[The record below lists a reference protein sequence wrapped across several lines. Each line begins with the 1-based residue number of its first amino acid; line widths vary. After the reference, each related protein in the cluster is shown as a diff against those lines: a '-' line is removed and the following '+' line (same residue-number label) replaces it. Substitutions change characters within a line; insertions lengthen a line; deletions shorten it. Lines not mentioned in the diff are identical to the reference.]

1 MISVKGQYFDGRH
14 PLGLAAALIVS
25 DRQASLTGERNSLQY
40 QTETLRVSPRIGGA
54 DRFVSFPDGG
64 QLQCNDSQVL
74 DALPQESRAE
84 GPVAWLEQRW
94 AVALIGVALMLTLL
108 TCGYVFGLPRLAEYA
123 AARIPIAAE
132 RDLGTK
138 ALGWL
143 DGNGWFAPT
152 TLSGEEQEALRT
164 GFAALVHGLPLEA
177 TYSLQ
182 FRASPRI
189 GANALALPGGTIVI
203 TDAMVKV
210 ADSPEEIMAVLAHEI
225 GHVELRH
232 TLRQALQDSLVAAV
246 VTTLAGDASPDA
258 AVTGLPVVV
267 AQAHYS
273 RDFETQADDYAFG
286 LLNRH
291 DISPGHFADLLE
303 RLEKRSNASGT
314 RATFLDSHPPTP
326 ERIRRARAADP
337 CAGTAGTVDDRI
349 AACTRAITSGKLST
363 DYLAKTF
370 LNRGNVWKAKG
381 DYERAI
387 ADYNEASGL
396 NPQYALAFNNRGS
409 AWEAKGE
416 YERAIE
422 DYNEAIRLSPQ
433 YGYAFDNR
441 ANAWIGKGDYE
452 RAMVD
457 YNEAIRLNPHFARAF
472 SNRGD
477 AWTAKGEYERALED
491 YNEAIRLNPQYAYA
505 FFGRGI
511 AHYYLGH
518 LDTAASDFGDSS
530 RLDPKNAYL
539 PIWLDLERSRSG
551 KADLARSEL
560 QHATQS
566 FTKGEWPEPVMELLS
581 GQINSSAL
589 LKAAENLDAKKRRD
603 QVCEAHF
610 YLGEYQL
617 LNNRPNE
624 ARALLQEAEQECP
637 KTFVEYRA
645 AVAELKRLTR

>member
-1 MISVKGQYFDGRH
+1 
-14 PLGLAAALIVS
+14 
-25 DRQASLTGERNSLQY
+25 
-40 QTETLRVSPRIGGA
+40 
-54 DRFVSFPDGG
+54 
-64 QLQCNDSQVL
+64 
-74 DALPQESRAE
+74 
-84 GPVAWLEQRW
+84 
-94 AVALIGVALMLTLL
+94 
-108 TCGYVFGLPRLAEYA
+108 LPRLAKYA
-123 AARIPIAAE
+123 ATRIPIAAE

-143 DGNGWFAPT
+143 DGNGWLAPT
-152 TLSGEEQEALRT
+152 TLSGEEQEPLRT

-246 VTTLAGDASPDA
+246 VTTLTGDASPGA

-273 RDFETQADDYAFG
+273 RDFETQADDYAFA

-291 DISPGHFADLLE
+291 DISPGRFADLLE
-303 RLEKRSNASGT
+303 RLEKRSNAGGT

-337 CAGTAGTVDDRI
+337 CAGSGGTVDDRI
-349 AACTRAITSGKLST
+349 DACTRAITSGKLST

-370 LNRGNVWKAKG
+370 LNRGNAWKAKG

-387 ADYNEASGL
+387 ADYNEATRL
-396 NPQYALAFNNRGS
+396 NPQYAHALNNRGN

-416 YERAIE
+416 YERAI
-422 DYNEAIRLSPQ
+422 A
-433 YGYAFDNR
+433 
-441 ANAWIGKGDYE
+441 
-452 RAMVD
+452 D
-457 YNEAIRLNPHFARAF
+457 YNEAIRLNPQYAGAF
-472 SNRGD
+472 SHRGD
-477 AWTAKGEYERALED
+477 AWSGKGNYERAIAD

-505 FFGRGI
+505 YFGRGI

-530 RLDPKNAYL
+530 RLDAKNAYS
-539 PIWLDLERSRSG
+539 PIWRGLAQFHSG

-566 FTKGEWPEPVMELLS
+566 FMKGEWPEPVMELLS

-589 LKAAENLDAKKRRD
+589 LKAAENPDAKKRKD

-617 LNNRPNE
+617 LNNRPSE
-624 ARALLQEAEQECP
+624 ALALLQEAEQECP

-645 AVAELKRLTR
+645 AVAELKRLSR